1 MSNVGGV
8 EEPQPPPQ
16 PSPQPPPQPPAF
28 DPFPVL
34 SSERIYDSPWCGLRR
49 DEVLL
54 PNGKPQEYHVL
65 ELADAVAVVPVLP
78 DGSIVLVGQYRYTHG
93 RTHWELP
100 AGRID
105 EGEEPAD
112 AARREL
118 REETGHRAGTLV
130 PLPGFYP
137 TNGISAHFAHLFYA
151 TDCVLVGEPQLEDS
165 EQLIVR
171 VFQREEI
178 EALLDAGRIAD
189 GFAALG
195 LLYYLRGT
203 RGGPCP

>member
-1 MSNVGGV
+1 MDNFRA
-8 EEPQPPPQ
+8 PPPE
-16 PSPQPPPQPPAF
+16 PPAF
-28 DPFPVL
+28 EPFAVL
-34 SSERIYDSPWCGLRR
+34 SSERIYDSAWCGLRR

-65 ELADAVAVVPVLP
+65 ELADAVAVVPVLA

-93 RTHWELP
+93 HTHWELP

-118 REETGHRAGTLV
+118 LEETGHRAGTLE

-137 TNGISAHFAHLFYA
+137 TNGISAHFAHLFCA
-151 TDCVLVGEPQLEDS
+151 TDCVCVGEPELEDS
-165 EQLIVR
+165 EQIIVR
-171 VFQREEI
+171 VFQREEV
-178 EALLDAGRIAD
+178 EALLDAGRIKD

>member
-1 MSNVGGV
+1 MKNVGAAG
-8 EEPQPPPQ
+8 EPARSGEPDTPAD
-16 PSPQPPPQPPAF
+16 PPAF
-28 DPFPVL
+28 DPFQVL

-54 PNGKPQEYHVL
+54 PNGDSQEYHVL
-65 ELADAVAVVPVLP
+65 EIADAVAVVPVLP

-93 RTHWELP
+93 HTHWELP

-105 EGEEPAD
+105 AGEQPAD

-118 REETGHRAGTLV
+118 LEETGHRAGSLE

-137 TNGISAHFAHLFYA
+137 TNGISAHFAHLFCA
-151 TDCVLVGEPQLEDS
+151 TDCVSVAEPELEDS
-165 EQLIVR
+165 EQIIVR

-195 LLYYLRGT
+195 LLYYLRST
-203 RGGPCP
+203 RPGLCP